1 MKFKLRNLIF
11 TGLLV
16 SIGILL
22 SQLFS
27 FYYPPS
33 TSIIKFGIGYV
44 PLIIVSV
51 LFGPEV
57 GIFAGVTQDIIGY
70 FLLGSSRGVFYF
82 GFTFNAI
89 LYGVV
94 PGLIMKLKSIVKPTF
109 FFLSNVVLMSIF
121 TVIAIIYLFDIES
134 ISSNVNFAPI
144 YRYLL
149 VGLAI
154 FSCLTMILIS
164 VIQFRKQK
172 QKSDFHFIFFVVLI
186 LYILTSLILTPIWIN
201 DLYSI
206 PFWVQIPLRVIKMP
220 IEVLVYTVI
229 LERLLKV
236 LFNQME
242 RIE

>member
-44 PLIIVSV
+44 PLIIIS
-51 LFGPEV
+51 LMFGPEV
-57 GIFAGVTQDIIGY
+57 GFFAGITQDFIGY

-94 PGLIMKLKSIVKPTF
+94 PGLIMKLKSKVKPSTF
-109 FFLSNVVLMSIF
+109 FISNIVLMTLF
-121 TVIAIIYLFDIES
+121 AVLAIVFLFHIDS
-134 ISSNVNFAPI
+134 ISSNVNFLPM

-149 VGLAI
+149 VGLALL
-154 FSCLTMILIS
+154 SSLAMILIS
-164 VIQFRKQK
+164 ILHYRKHQEK
-172 QKSDFHFIFFVVLI
+172 GDIHFIFFVVFV
-186 LYILTSLILTPIWIN
+186 LYILTSLILTPLWLY
-201 DLYSI
+201 DLYAI
-206 PFWVQIPLRVIKMP
+206 PFWVQIPLRIVKMP
-220 IEVLVYTVI
+220 IEVLIYTII

-236 LFNQME
+236 LFNQIE
-242 RIE
+242 RNE

>member
-44 PLIIVSV
+44 PLIIISI
-51 LFGPEV
+51 LFGPQV

-70 FLLGSSRGVFYF
+70 FLLGSQRGVFYF

-89 LYGVV
+89 LYGMV
-94 PGLIMKLKSIVKPTF
+94 PGLIMKLKNIVKPSLF
-109 FFLSNVVLMSIF
+109 FIINTGLMSAFSI
-121 TVIAIIYLFDIES
+121 IAVIYLFDIDS
-134 ISSNVNFAPI
+134 LTSNLTFTPAA
-144 YRYLL
+144 RYILTI
-149 VGLAI
+149 LAI
-154 FSCLTMILIS
+154 LSCLTLILLS
-164 VIQFRKQK
+164 VLQYHKH
-172 QKSDFHFIFFVVLI
+172 KSESDIHFIFFVVLI
-186 LYILTSLILTPIWIN
+186 LYIITSLILTPLWLL

-220 IEVLVYTVI
+220 IEVLIYTLI
-229 LERLLKV
+229 LDRLLKV
-236 LFNQME
+236 LSNQITRTE
-242 RIE
+242 